1 VTVSLSGQTN
11 TSSPSPCNSS
21 LTVVTRIS
29 KNCIARIGLS
39 NRRVYALEKEQVQAA
54 QLSIDPESQ
63 ALLTDPNTAAD
74 EKLSKALDKELDR
87 IVTFYKQKEEE
98 LTTEYEQLVADEVEF
113 QHEFEASSNV
123 HQEGTSS
130 SANVIGRRTSRG
142 SLKRGLRRAST
153 GSLDPVDEG
162 SSDEDVPSTRP
173 GTAGTAAVSMDE
185 SQEWNPNARRA
196 TESAIYGPGGGR
208 PHVRRSSMVFV
219 EDDPYSDYTVSD
231 SRITLKKRAISC
243 FVSLSELKSYVQ
255 LNWTGFSKL
264 LKKYDKTNN
273 RTLRRHYLAER
284 VEKEY
289 PFLVSTRE
297 ALNEKISNME
307 ELYARVC
314 TDGDVVQAQKELKLH
329 LREHVVWERNTVW
342 RDMIGIERKA
352 QAAAL
357 GIRAPL
363 YGGRKPAHDV
373 SDDETKQVE
382 IPTPMGR
389 IKLPRWCPSWLFSA
403 NMFTLIIALAVFFV
417 LIFTPTFRAIEQSNC
432 LALLVFV
439 SILWATEVFPVVFR
453 SHLRSYP
460 YSSPPFLSQCYVSSS
475 AFSAPTTNITSVST
489 PPPQQNTSSAQCGPP

>member
-1 VTVSLSGQTN
+1 
-11 TSSPSPCNSS
+11 
-21 LTVVTRIS
+21 
-29 KNCIARIGLS
+29 
-39 NRRVYALEKEQVQAA
+39 VQAT
-54 QLSIDPESQ
+54 QQPVDPESQ

-74 EKLSKALDKELDR
+74 EKLSKALDKELDK
-87 IVTFYKQKEEE
+87 IITFYKQKEEE
-98 LTTEYEQLVADEVEF
+98 LTGEYDQLVTDEIEF
-113 QHEFEASSNV
+113 QHELQASANIYEA
-123 HQEGTSS
+123 GTSS

-142 SLKRGLRRAST
+142 SLRRALRRTST

-162 SSDEDVPSTRP
+162 SSDEDAPSTRP
-173 GTAGTAAVSMDE
+173 GTAGTG
-185 SQEWNPNARRA
+185 
-196 TESAIYGPGGGR
+196 TEGGGR
-208 PHVRRSSMVFV
+208 PYARRSLVFV

-243 FVSLSELKSYVQ
+243 YVSLSELKSYVQ

-264 LKKYDKTNN
+264 LKKYDKTSN
-273 RTLRRHYLAER
+273 RNLRRHYLSER

-297 ALNEKISNME
+297 ALNEKINNME

-314 TDGDVVQAQKELKLH
+314 TDGDVVEAKKELKLH

-363 YGGRKPAHDV
+363 YGGKTPHDV
-373 SDDETKQVE
+373 VDHETKQIE
-382 IPTPMGR
+382 FPTPVGR

-403 NMFTLIIALAVFFV
+403 NMLTLIIALAVFFI
-417 LIFTPTFRAIEQSNC
+417 LIFTPTFKAIEQSNC

-439 SILWATEVFPVVFR
+439 SILWATEV
-453 SHLRSYP
+453 L
-460 YSSPPFLSQCYVSSS
+460 PPTGL
-475 AFSAPTTNITSVST
+475 PL
-489 PPPQQNTSSAQCGPP
+489 